1 MGVQAQ
7 RLPVADMP
15 PAAPERVAGA
25 PYTAGIDK

>member
-15 PAAPERVAGA
+15 PAAPEGA